1 VGSDI
6 ITAIVAQTL
15 AGIAY
20 CPIDI
25 VKQTVQTA
33 NVTCFQG
40 SNHGAT
46 GSITPL
52 QATRE
57 IWQTQGIRGFYRG
70 FTVMN
75 ILWMPWNL
83 IYLTTYEASKRRFYE
98 WELGRL
104 RRGQALNRIRT
115 DSDGILHA
123 PTMTEVL
130 PAWAYPLCSS
140 SCSAFA
146 AIATHPIDVVKTRI
160 QVYSARTGVAPKA
173 MDVTKELWE
182 GQGFQAFGRGLGAR
196 ILTMSMG
203 TSISWFV
210 YEMTKSGLN
219 KGWME

>member
-1 VGSDI
+1 MGSDI

-219 KGWME
+219 KG